1 MIRLAASRRRYAA
14 LPLDVRW
21 WLCPTVRAIRASAEV
36 EKNAEVTR
44 QSPAEAE
51 EKTQEIEYDEFLDD
65 RFQAT
70 DN

>member
-1 MIRLAASRRRYAA
+1 MADQRNPIDNDKK
-14 LPLDVRW
+14 P
-21 WLCPTVRAIRASAEV
+21 SAEV

-44 QSPAEAE
+44 QSPAESE